1 MQAPSFPSFPS
12 IPSTFAFEVRARPIQ
27 PMTTRD
33 LLRPKFISVRNRA
46 SGNITG
52 KRTRVILLGLLAL
65 VFWIAVFGVLFRI
78 LRYFRGIP
86 EIGPLIAGKL
96 LGMMFLSF
104 FGLLV
109 LSNLIAGLSTFFLA
123 RDLDMVNSAP
133 VDWLDLY
140 IARLLETLTSSSW
153 MVVLMAAPI
162 FSAYEIVFD
171 GGFVFPLLAVLAFI
185 PFLIIPAV
193 FGSMI
198 TLILVNVFPARR
210 TKEILTLVTI
220 IAAAGLALLFRL
232 LRPEQLAR
240 PEGFH
245 SLVEFITLLRA
256 PASPWLPSEWLQTG
270 LMGWLRDEPE
280 VLPFYLLWSTAAAIT
295 AIGAALHWRFYSQG
309 FSRAQESSGSN
320 RSNKGTTFFAAILS
334 PFGTLRRELILKEV
348 RLFFRDTT
356 QWSQLILLAVLV
368 VVYVFNVRYLPLGKG
383 GISFFLTNVIPFLN
397 IAIAGFVLA
406 SIAARFIFPSVSL
419 EGRTLWLLRSSPIS
433 MRDIL
438 WSKYWVGTAPLLT
451 LAVGIVF
458 VTNVLLDVSG
468 FMMAVS
474 LFTIVFL
481 TCAIASLAL
490 ALGTMFPQFESENAA
505 QIPTSFGGLVF
516 MMASV
521 SLIGVVVLLEG
532 RPVYDFLAS
541 QMFGTSPDQ
550 TEMILGFG
558 VALLICVAT
567 TLIPLRLA
575 ERRLAAGET

>member
-1 MQAPSFPSFPS
+1 M
-12 IPSTFAFEVRARPIQ
+12 IFAG
-27 PMTTRD
+27 TRR
-33 LLRPKFISVRNRA
+33 LLRPKFLSARSRT
-46 SGNITG
+46 SGKIAG
-52 KRTRVILLGLLAL
+52 KKTRLAILGFLGLL
-65 VFWIAVFGVLFRI
+65 FWVAVFGVPFRV
-78 LRYFRGIP
+78 LGYFRGIP

-96 LGMMFLSF
+96 LGMIFLSF

-162 FSAYEIVFD
+162 FTAYEVVFH
-171 GGFVFPLLAVLAFI
+171 GGFVFPLLALLAFV
-185 PFLIIPAV
+185 PFLLIPAAV
-193 FGSMI
+193 GSMI
-198 TLILVNVFPARR
+198 TMLLVNIFPARR
-210 TKEILTLVTI
+210 TKEILALVTV

-240 PEGFH
+240 PEGFR

-256 PASPWLPSEWLQTG
+256 PSSPWLPSEWLQMG
-270 LMGWLRDEPE
+270 LMGWLREEPE
-280 VLPFYLLWSTAAAIT
+280 VLPFYLLWSTAAAALT
-295 AIGAALHWRFYSQG
+295 LGAAMHWRFYTQG
-309 FSRAQESSGSN
+309 FSRAQESTGSN
-320 RSNKGTTFFAAILS
+320 RSNRGKGFFARLFS
-334 PFGTLRRELILKEV
+334 PLGTLKRELILKEV

-368 VVYVFNVRYLPLGKG
+368 VVYVFNIRYLPLGKG
-383 GISFFLTNVIPFLN
+383 GLTFFLTNVIPFLN

-419 EGRTLWLLRSSPIS
+419 EGRTLWLLRSSPTS
-433 MRDIL
+433 MRDVL

-451 LAVGIVF
+451 LAVIIIF
-458 VTNVLLDVSG
+458 VTNALLDVSG
-468 FMMAVS
+468 FMMGVS

-490 ALGTMFPQFESENAA
+490 ALGTLFPQFESENAA
-505 QIPTSFGGLVF
+505 QIPTSFGGLLF

-521 SLIGVVVLLEG
+521 SLIGITVLLEG
-532 RPVYDFLAS
+532 RPVYEFLVAKT
-541 QMFGTSPDQ
+541 FGLVPD
-550 TEMILGFG
+550 TREMIFGFT
-558 VALLICVAT
+558 VAGLICVAV
-567 TLIPLRLA
+567 TLIPLRIA
-575 ERRLAAGET
+575 ERRLEAGEL

>member
-1 MQAPSFPSFPS
+1 MLSVMQ
-12 IPSTFAFEVRARPIQ
+12 
-27 PMTTRD
+27 D
-33 LLRPKFISVRNRA
+33 LLRPKLISMRNRS
-46 SGNITG
+46 SGRAKG
-52 KRTRVILLGLLAL
+52 KRTRFVILAILGVL
-65 VFWIAVFGVLFRI
+65 FWLAVFGVLVRI
-78 LRYFRGIP
+78 LNYFRGIP

-96 LGMMFLSF
+96 MGMIFLSF

-123 RDLDMVNSAP
+123 RDLDMVNAAP
-133 VDWLDLY
+133 VDWLAMY

-153 MVVLMAAPI
+153 MVVLMAIPI
-162 FSAYEIVFD
+162 FSAYEIVFN
-171 GGFVFPLLAVLAFI
+171 GGVVFPLLAILSFA
-185 PFLIIPAV
+185 PFLIIPAAL
-193 FGSMI
+193 GSMI
-198 TLILVNVFPARR
+198 TLVLVNVFPARR
-210 TKEILTLVTI
+210 TKEILTLVTV

-232 LRPEQLAR
+232 LRPEQLAK

-270 LMGWLRDEPE
+270 LMGWLREEPE
-280 VLPFYLLWSTAAAIT
+280 ILPFYLLWSSAAGIVT
-295 AIGAALHWRFYSQG
+295 LGAVLHWRFYSAG
-309 FSRAQESSGSN
+309 FSRAQESSGSS
-320 RSNKGTTFFAAILS
+320 RSTKGKSFFSVLFS
-334 PFGTLRRELILKEV
+334 PFGAVRRELILKEI

-368 VVYVFNVRYLPLGKG
+368 AVYVFNIRYLPLGKG

-433 MRDIL
+433 MQDVL
-438 WSKYWVGTAPLLT
+438 WSKYWVGTVPLLS
-451 LAVGIVF
+451 LAVIIVF

-468 FMMAVS
+468 FMMTVS
-474 LFTIVFL
+474 IFTIVLL

-490 ALGTMFPQFESENAA
+490 SIGTMFPQFESENAA

-521 SLIGVVVLLEG
+521 SLIGIVVLLEG
-532 RPVYDFLAS
+532 RPVYEYLVAQTFRSSADIGEMVFGFTAAGLVCLAA
-541 QMFGTSPDQ
+541 T
-550 TEMILGFG
+550 
-558 VALLICVAT
+558 LL
-567 TLIPLRLA
+567 PLRLA
-575 ERRLAAGET
+575 ERRLLAGEA

>member
-1 MQAPSFPSFPS
+1 MLAG
-12 IPSTFAFEVRARPIQ
+12 
-27 PMTTRD
+27 TRE
-33 LLRPKFISVRNRA
+33 LLRPKLLSARNRT
-46 SGNITG
+46 SRSVTG
-52 KRTRVILLGLLAL
+52 KKTRVVILGSLGLL
-65 VFWIAVFGVLFRI
+65 FWIAVFGLLFRI

-96 LGMMFLSF
+96 LGMIFLSF

-133 VDWLDLY
+133 VDWLDVY
-140 IARLLETLTSSSW
+140 IARLAETMISSSW

-162 FSAYEIVFD
+162 FTAYEVVFH
-171 GGFVFPLLAVLAFI
+171 GGLVFPLLAILAFI
-185 PFLIIPAV
+185 PFLLIPAAL
-193 FGSMI
+193 GSMI
-198 TLILVNVFPARR
+198 TMILVNVFPARR
-210 TKEILTLVTI
+210 TKEILALVTV

-232 LRPEQLAR
+232 LRPEQLAK

-256 PASPWLPSEWLQTG
+256 PSSPWLPSEWLQMG
-270 LMGWLRDEPE
+270 VMGWLREEPE
-280 VLPFYLLWSTAAAIT
+280 ALPFYLLWSTAAAVLT
-295 AIGAALHWRFYSQG
+295 IGAAMHSRFYAQG
-309 FSRAQESSGSN
+309 FSRAQESFGGTKSN
-320 RSNKGTTFFAAILS
+320 RGKTLFATIFS
-334 PFGTLRRELILKEV
+334 PLGILRRELILKEI

-383 GISFFLTNVIPFLN
+383 GLSFFLTNVIPFLN

-433 MRDIL
+433 MRDVL

-451 LAVGIVF
+451 LAVIIVF
-458 VTNVLLDVSG
+458 VTNALLDVSG
-468 FMMAVS
+468 FMMGIS

-490 ALGTMFPQFESENAA
+490 ALGTFFPQFEAENAA
-505 QIPTSFGGLVF
+505 QIPTSFGGLIF
-516 MMASV
+516 MMSSV
-521 SLIGVVVLLEG
+521 SLIGLIVLLEG
-532 RPVYDFLAS
+532 RPVYDFLAARTFGSQPDTS
-541 QMFGTSPDQ
+541 QMIGWFA
-550 TEMILGFG
+550 
-558 VALLICVAT
+558 VAGLVCVAT
-567 TLIPLRLA
+567 TIIPLRMA
-575 ERRLAAGET
+575 ERKLEAGES